1 METTNLRALDSLG
14 GALKTFTALDS
25 DPQMVKLVD
34 NMCPVGRSIKLKIGA
49 QVSYQRDYF
58 VCMVTFL

>member
-49 QVSYQRDYF
+49 QVNYQS
-58 VCMVTFL
+58 